1 MRKNVWLIFLAAL
14 ALILQSG
21 LAAAVS
27 PPLLLRW
34 DGSDARQPT
43 KLFIRNLGTGG
54 ADASLERV
62 PAQRG
67 DSEPLF
73 VAAGQSI
80 EVPAGPFDKALR
92 LRVRGD
98 APLFVLQ
105 VPEGF
110 DTGATEVEGSSSL
123 QLDRAGGRLRA
134 TVNRPEWAAS
144 LISLGATLATG
155 RTGQSHVAAEVAGT
169 EVEVAVAFLAP
180 RSSVRIR
187 LLDAKGA
194 EITVAVASASGP
206 LRWRT
211 RLGDLP
217 EGGARV
223 EVKALQ
229 GSARWITTAVEPGG
243 RRVVE
248 MAPPLLAKTGGGT
261 GYFSTT
267 ISWYYSG
274 DLYYSV
280 AGAPAS
286 TCGTL
291 WTYRNSG
298 PWTSTP
304 GWICTD
310 ASGNAT
316 KGPWTWAGQSGDETA
331 YGYIEWPGSLYT
343 NVAEHIWDKSCTT
356 TTITSPGG
364 SPPTS
369 LYGAATD
376 VTWGAGFDASWS
388 TCTAYFYD
396 RGTGYYWTPAAGA
409 YSTTSNVGVSCS
421 ISGMPGMTVTWSES
435 SIPPGGAHAG
445 GHCYDWYVCV
455 PDGYCGYCDIYTFC
469 T

>member
-80 EVPAGPFDKALR
+80 EV
-92 LRVRGD
+92 
-98 APLFVLQ
+98 
-105 VPEGF
+105 
-110 DTGATEVEGSSSL
+110 T
-123 QLDRAGGRLRA
+123 
-134 TVNRPEWAAS
+134 
-144 LISLGATLATG
+144 
-155 RTGQSHVAAEVAGT
+155 VAA
-169 EVEVAVAFLAP
+169 
-180 RSSVRIR
+180 
-187 LLDAKGA
+187 
-194 EITVAVASASGP
+194 ASASGP
-206 LRWRT
+206 LRGRT

-274 DLYYSV
+274 DLY
-280 AGAPAS
+280 
-286 TCGTL
+286 
-291 WTYRNSG
+291 
-298 PWTSTP
+298 
-304 GWICTD
+304 
-310 ASGNAT
+310 
-316 KGPWTWAGQSGDETA
+316 
-331 YGYIEWPGSLYT
+331 
-343 NVAEHIWDKSCTT
+343 
-356 TTITSPGG
+356 
-364 SPPTS
+364 
-369 LYGAATD
+369 
-376 VTWGAGFDASWS
+376 
-388 TCTAYFYD
+388 
-396 RGTGYYWTPAAGA
+396 
-409 YSTTSNVGVSCS
+409 
-421 ISGMPGMTVTWSES
+421 
-435 SIPPGGAHAG
+435 
-445 GHCYDWYVCV
+445 
-455 PDGYCGYCDIYTFC
+455 
-469 T
+469 